1 MQTEPGTLIWR
12 VAKYLQLRNMMYI
25 DEATDNFEQLDSN
38 LKMGCIARLCAEVK
52 NDLVRQIRKVGV
64 ASHGV
69 KVRPLT
75 SVLFCSLSIIVD
87 VFLTNCAFSC
97 VLHLVL

>member
-1 MQTEPGTLIWR
+1 
-12 VAKYLQLRNMMYI
+12 
-25 DEATDNFEQLDSN
+25 
-38 LKMGCIARLCAEVK
+38 MGCIARLCAEVK
-52 NDLVRQIRKVGV
+52 NDLVRQIRKVG
-64 ASHGV
+64 AAIHGV

-97 VLHLVL
+97 ILHLVL

>member
-1 MQTEPGTLIWR
+1 MES
-12 VAKYLQLRNMMYI
+12 KYLQLRNMMYI

-52 NDLVRQIRKVGV
+52 NDLVWQIRKVGV

-75 SVLFCSLSIIVD
+75 SILFCSLSIKV
-87 VFLTNCAFSC
+87 LGC
-97 VLHLVL
+97 VLSHKLCLLLRTTSRSLG

>member
-1 MQTEPGTLIWR
+1 MIT
-12 VAKYLQLRNMMYI
+12 KH
-25 DEATDNFEQLDSN
+25 DE
-38 LKMGCIARLCAEVK
+38 LCAEVK
-52 NDLVRQIRKVGV
+52 NDLVGQIRKVGV

-87 VFLTNCAFSC
+87 VFLTNCALRTTSRS
-97 VLHLVL
+97 LG